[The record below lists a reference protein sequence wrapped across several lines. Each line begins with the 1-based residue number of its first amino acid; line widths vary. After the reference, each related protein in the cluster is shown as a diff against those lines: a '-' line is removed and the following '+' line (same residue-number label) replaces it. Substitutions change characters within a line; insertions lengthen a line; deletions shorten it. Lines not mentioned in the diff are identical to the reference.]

1 MNNKNYNF
9 KLAEEMVSSIED
21 DLKDIFHNRSNQIY
35 NKLSNILKIFKD
47 EKVSTIHFNQ
57 STGSGYDDIS
67 REKIDDV
74 FAKFF
79 LAEKSAVRMQFVS
92 GTHAISS
99 VLFGIL
105 RPGDVM
111 LSVTGS
117 PYDTLEEVIGI
128 RGNGNGSLLD
138 LGVQYKQISF
148 SEEFNEEKIFFEDK
162 LVDFFKKYKCKLV
175 FIQKS
180 CGYSWRKSLTNH
192 QIKKICHLV
201 HSLNPD
207 CICFVDNC
215 YGELVEDSEP
225 ISNGANIIAGSLI
238 KNLGGTIVPTGGY
251 IAGDSD
257 LVEMACCRLTAPGI
271 GSNAGINFGFSR
283 LILQGLFL
291 APQMVHESLKGADLI
306 AAVFKKLDFM
316 VLPEPKSYRSDVIQA
331 IRLNNYYL
339 IQKVCQSFQN
349 SSPIDS
355 FLNVI
360 PSPMSGYSSELLM
373 SGGTFI
379 EGSTSEFSADAPLR
393 DPYNIF
399 VQGGS
404 HMAHIKI
411 ALIQLVFEL
420 LEENLINKESLIS
433 PLA

>member
-1 MNNKNYNF
+1 MKNKNYNF
-9 KLAEEMVSSIED
+9 SLAEEIVISVEEG
-21 DLKDIFHNRSNQIY
+21 LKDIFNKRSNQIY
-35 NKLSNILKIFKD
+35 YKLNNILKIFKE
-47 EKVSTIHFNQ
+47 EKVSTSHFNQ
-57 STGSGYDDIS
+57 STGSGHNDLS
-67 REKIDDV
+67 RQKIDEV

-79 LAEKSAVRMQFVS
+79 LAEKSAVRMQLVS

-105 RPGDVM
+105 RPGDLM
-111 LSVTGS
+111 LSVTGT
-117 PYDTLEEVIGI
+117 PYDTLEEVIGT
-128 RGNGNGSLLD
+128 RGKGKGSLLD
-138 LGVQYKQISF
+138 LGVEYRQISMD
-148 SEEFNEEKIFFEDK
+148 EKTNSYEDK
-162 LVDFFKKYKCKLV
+162 LVDFFKHNKCKLV

-180 CGYSWRKSLTNH
+180 CGYSWRKSLNNN
-192 QIKKICHLV
+192 QIKQICNLV
-201 HSLNPD
+201 HSLNPET
-207 CICFVDNC
+207 ICFVDNC

-225 ISNGANIIAGSLI
+225 IINGANIIAGSLI

-251 IAGDSD
+251 IAGDSE

-271 GSNAGINFGFSR
+271 GADAGINFGFGR

-291 APQMVHESLKGADLI
+291 APQMVHESLKGADLV
-306 AAVFKKLDFM
+306 AGVFKKLGFI
-316 VLPEPKSYRSDVIQA
+316 VLPEPKSYRSDIIQA
-331 IRLNNYYL
+331 VRLNNPHL

-360 PSPMSGYSSELLM
+360 PSPMSGYDSNLLM

-393 DPYNIF
+393 DPFNIF

-420 LEENLINKESLIS
+420 LEENLIEKESLIF
-433 PLA
+433 P

>member
-1 MNNKNYNF
+1 MKNKSYNLS
-9 KLAEEMVSSIED
+9 LAEEMVIFMEE
-21 DLKDIFHNRSNQIY
+21 DLKDIFHKRSNQIY
-35 NKLSNILKIFKD
+35 YKLKNILQIFKD
-47 EKVSTIHFNQ
+47 ERVSTNHFNQ
-57 STGSGYDDIS
+57 STGSGHDDLS
-67 REKIDDV
+67 RQKIDDV

-79 LAEKSAVRMQFVS
+79 LAEKAAVRMQFVS

-105 RPGDVM
+105 RPGDLM

-128 RGNGNGSLLD
+128 RGKGKGSLLD
-138 LGVQYKQISF
+138 LGVEYRQISF
-148 SEEFNEEKIFFEDK
+148 DEKTNIFEDK
-162 LVDFFKKYKCKLV
+162 LENFFKNNSCKLV

-180 CGYSWRKSLTNH
+180 CGYSWRKSLNND
-192 QIKKICHLV
+192 QIKQICKLV
-201 HSLNPD
+201 HSLNSD

-225 ISNGANIIAGSLI
+225 IANGANIIAGSLI

-251 IAGDSD
+251 IAGDAE

-271 GSNAGINFGFSR
+271 GSDAGINFGFGR

-291 APQMVHESLKGADLI
+291 APQMVHESLKGADLVS
-306 AAVFKKLDFM
+306 AVFKKIGFM
-316 VLPEPKSYRSDVIQA
+316 VLPEPNSYRSDIIQGV
-331 IRLNNYYL
+331 RLNNSYL
-339 IQKVCQSFQN
+339 IKKVCQSFQN

-360 PSPMSGYSSELLM
+360 PSPMTGYDSNLLM

-399 VQGGS
+399 IQGGS

-411 ALIQLVFEL
+411 ALIQLISEL
-420 LEENLINKESLIS
+420 LDENLIEKESLIF
-433 PLA
+433 

>member
-1 MNNKNYNF
+1 MKNKSYNLR
-9 KLAEEMVSSIED
+9 LAEELVTSIEK
-21 DLKDIFHNRSNQIY
+21 DLENIFLKRSNQIY
-35 NKLSNILKIFKD
+35 YKLNNILKIFKE
-47 EKVSTIHFNQ
+47 EKVSANHFNQ
-57 STGSGYDDIS
+57 STGSGHGDLS
-67 REKIDDV
+67 RQKIDNV

-79 LAEKSAVRMQFVS
+79 LAEKSAVRMQYVS

-105 RPGDVM
+105 RPGDLM

-117 PYDTLEEVIGI
+117 PYDTLEEVIGL
-128 RGNGNGSLLD
+128 RGKGKGSLLD
-138 LGVQYKQISF
+138 LGIKYQQINF
-148 SEEFNEEKIFFEDK
+148 EEEINYFEDK
-162 LVDFFKKYKCKLV
+162 LVNFFKNNSCKLV

-180 CGYSWRKSLTNH
+180 CGYSWRKSLNND
-192 QIKKICHLV
+192 QIKQICKLV
-201 HSLNPD
+201 HSLNSS

-251 IAGDSD
+251 IAGDSE

-271 GSNAGINFGFSR
+271 GSDAGINFGFGR

-291 APQMVHESLKGADLI
+291 APQMVHESLKGADLVS
-306 AAVFKKLDFM
+306 AVFKKLGFI
-316 VLPEPKSYRSDVIQA
+316 VLPEPKSYRSDIIQGV
-331 IRLNNYYL
+331 RLNNPYL
-339 IQKVCQSFQN
+339 IKRVCQSFQN

-360 PSPMSGYSSELLM
+360 PSQMTGYDSNLLM

-404 HMAHIKI
+404 HIAHIKI
-411 ALIQLVFEL
+411 ALIQLISEL
-420 LEENLINKESLIS
+420 LDENLIEKESLTFS
-433 PLA
+433 

>member
-1 MNNKNYNF
+1 MKKNYNH
-9 KLAEEMVSSIED
+9 KLAEEIVTSIEES
-21 DLKDIFHNRSNQIY
+21 LNYIFQKRTHQTY
-35 NKLSNILKIFKD
+35 QKLNNILNIFKE
-47 EKVSTIHFNQ
+47 EKVSTCHFNQ
-57 STGSGYDDIS
+57 STGSGYDDLS
-67 REKIDDV
+67 RQKIDNV

-79 LAEKSAVRMQFVS
+79 HAEKAAVRMQFVS

-99 VLFGIL
+99 VLYGIL
-105 RPGDVM
+105 RPGDLM
-111 LSVTGS
+111 LSVTGN

-128 RGNGNGSLLD
+128 RGKGKGSLLEF
-138 LGVQYKQISF
+138 GIKYKKID
-148 SEEFNEEKIFFEDK
+148 FNEKLKVFEEK
-162 LVDFFKKYKCKLV
+162 LVDFFKNNTCKLV

-180 CGYSWRKSLTNH
+180 CGYTWRKSLNNN
-192 QIKKICHLV
+192 QIRTICNLV
-201 HSLNPD
+201 HSLNPN

-225 ISNGANIIAGSLI
+225 IANGANIVAGSLI

-251 IAGDSD
+251 IAGDSE
-257 LVEMACCRLTAPGI
+257 LVEMACCRLTSPGI
-271 GSNAGINFGFSR
+271 GSGAGINFGFGR

-291 APQMVHESLKGADLI
+291 APQMVHESLKGADMV
-306 AAVFKKLDFM
+306 AAAFKKLGFL
-316 VLPEPKSYRSDVIQA
+316 VLPDPCAYRSDIIQGV
-331 IRLNNYYL
+331 RLNDSYL
-339 IQKVCQSFQN
+339 IQRVCQSFQN

-360 PSPMSGYSSELLM
+360 PSQMSGYESNLLM

-404 HMAHIKI
+404 HIAHIKI
-411 ALIQLVFEL
+411 ALIQLLSEL
-420 LEENLINKESLIS
+420 LEEKLIS
-433 PLA
+433 KDSLLPLST

>member
-1 MNNKNYNF
+1 MKNKQNYNLS
-9 KLAEEMVSSIED
+9 LAEEMVTSVEEG
-21 DLKDIFHNRSNQIY
+21 LKDIFQKRSNQTY
-35 NKLSNILKIFKD
+35 YKLDNILKIFKE
-47 EKVSTIHFNQ
+47 EKVSTNHFNQ
-57 STGSGYDDIS
+57 STGIGYDDLS
-67 REKIDDV
+67 REKIDNV

-79 LAEKSAVRMQFVS
+79 VAEKSAVRMQFVS

-99 VLFGIL
+99 VLFGVL
-105 RPGDVM
+105 RPGDLM

-128 RGNGNGSLLD
+128 RGKGKGSLLD
-138 LGVQYKQISF
+138 LGVKYQQIDIDDKKYPY
-148 SEEFNEEKIFFEDK
+148 EEKLI
-162 LVDFFKKYKCKLV
+162 DFLKNNSCKLV

-180 CGYSWRKSLTNH
+180 CGYSWRKSLTNNE
-192 QIKKICHLV
+192 IKHICNIV
-201 HSLNPD
+201 HSVSPG

-251 IAGDSD
+251 VAGDSE

-271 GSNAGINFGFSR
+271 GADGGINFGCGR

-291 APQMVHESLKGADLI
+291 APQMVHESLKGADLV
-306 AAVFKKLDFM
+306 AAVFKKLGFM
-316 VLPEPKSYRSDVIQA
+316 VLPEPRSYRSDIIQA
-331 IRLNNYYL
+331 VRLNNPYL
-339 IQKVCQSFQN
+339 IQTVCQSFQN

-360 PSPMSGYSSELLM
+360 PSPMSGYDSNLLM

-399 VQGGS
+399 VQGGC
-404 HMAHIKI
+404 HIAHIKI
-411 ALIQLVFEL
+411 ALIQLISIL
-420 LEENLINKESLIS
+420 LEKNLIKKESLIFS
-433 PLA
+433 

>member
-1 MNNKNYNF
+1 MKNKKNYN
-9 KLAEEMVSSIED
+9 KRLAEEMVLSVEEG
-21 DLKDIFHNRSNQIY
+21 LEDIFYKRSNQIY
-35 NKLSNILKIFKD
+35 YKLDNILRIFKE
-47 EKVSTIHFNQ
+47 EKVSTHHFNQ
-57 STGSGYDDIS
+57 STGSGYDDLS
-67 REKIDDV
+67 RQKIDNV

-79 LAEKSAVRMQFVS
+79 HAEKSAVRMQFVS

-105 RPGDVM
+105 RPNDLM

-128 RGNGNGSLLD
+128 RGKGQGSLLD
-138 LGVQYKQISF
+138 FGVEYRQISF
-148 SEEFNEEKIFFEDK
+148 DEGWDSYEEKLI
-162 LVDFFKKYKCKLV
+162 DFFKNNTCRLV

-180 CGYSWRKSLTNH
+180 CGYSWRKSLNNN
-192 QIKKICHLV
+192 QIKQVCNLV
-201 HSLNPD
+201 HSLSPE

-225 ISNGANIIAGSLI
+225 IANGANIIAGSLI
-238 KNLGGTIVPTGGY
+238 KNLGGTIVPTGAY
-251 IAGDSD
+251 IAGDSE
-257 LVEMACCRLTAPGI
+257 LVEMACCKLTAPGI
-271 GSNAGINFGFSR
+271 GSDAGINFGFGR

-291 APQMVHESLKGADLI
+291 APQMVHESLKGADLV
-306 AAVFKKLDFM
+306 AAVFEKLGFM
-316 VLPEPKSYRSDVIQA
+316 VLPEPRAYRSDIIQA
-331 IRLNNYYL
+331 VRLNNSYL

-360 PSPMSGYSSELLM
+360 PSPMSGYDSSLLM

-404 HMAHIKI
+404 HIAHIKI
-411 ALIQLVFEL
+411 ALIQLVFTL
-420 LEENLINKESLIS
+420 LEENLIEKESLIFS
-433 PLA
+433 

>member
-9 KLAEEMVSSIED
+9 RLAKEFVISVEEG
-21 DLKDIFHNRSNQIY
+21 LNGIFHERSNQIY
-35 NKLSNILKIFKD
+35 YKLDNILRIFK
-47 EKVSTIHFNQ
+47 EERVSTSHFNQ
-57 STGSGYDDIS
+57 STGSGHDDLS
-67 REKIDDV
+67 RQKIDKV

-105 RPGDVM
+105 RPGDLM
-111 LSVTGS
+111 LSVTGT

-128 RGNGNGSLLD
+128 RGKGKGSLLD
-138 LGVQYKQISF
+138 LGVEYRQISID
-148 SEEFNEEKIFFEDK
+148 EKINSYKDK
-162 LVDFFKKYKCKLV
+162 IVDFLKKNKCKLV

-180 CGYSWRKSLTNH
+180 CGYSWRKSLNNN
-192 QIKKICHLV
+192 QIKQICNLV
-201 HSLNPD
+201 HSLNPK

-225 ISNGANIIAGSLI
+225 IVNGANIIAGSLI

-251 IAGDSD
+251 IAGDSE

-271 GSNAGINFGFSR
+271 GADAGINFGLGR

-291 APQMVHESLKGADLI
+291 APQIVHESLKGADLV
-306 AAVFKKLDFM
+306 AAVFQKLGFM
-316 VLPEPKSYRSDVIQA
+316 VLPEPKSYRSDIIQA
-331 IRLNNYYL
+331 VRLNNSHL

-360 PSPMSGYSSELLM
+360 PSPMSGYDSNLIM

-393 DPYNIF
+393 NPYNVF

-420 LEENLINKESLIS
+420 LEENLIEKESLIS
-433 PLA
+433 P

>member
-1 MNNKNYNF
+1 MKNKNYNF
-9 KLAEEMVSSIED
+9 SLAEEMVISLEEG
-21 DLKDIFHNRSNQIY
+21 LKDIFNERSNQIY
-35 NKLSNILKIFKD
+35 YKLDNILKIFKE
-47 EKVSTIHFNQ
+47 EKVSTSHFNQ
-57 STGSGYDDIS
+57 STGSGHDDLS
-67 REKIDDV
+67 RQKIDEV

-105 RPGDVM
+105 RPGDLM
-111 LSVTGS
+111 LSVTGT

-128 RGNGNGSLLD
+128 RGKGKGSLLD
-138 LGVQYKQISF
+138 LGVEYRQISID
-148 SEEFNEEKIFFEDK
+148 EKTNSYEDK
-162 LVDFFKKYKCKLV
+162 LVDFFNNNKCKLV

-180 CGYSWRKSLTNH
+180 CGYSWRKSLNNN
-192 QIKKICHLV
+192 QIKQICNLV
-201 HSLNPD
+201 HSLNPG

-225 ISNGANIIAGSLI
+225 IANGANIVAGALI

-251 IAGDSD
+251 IAGDSE

-271 GSNAGINFGFSR
+271 GADAGINFGFGR

-291 APQMVHESLKGADLI
+291 APQMVHESLKGADLV
-306 AAVFKKLDFM
+306 ASVFKKLGFI
-316 VLPEPKSYRSDVIQA
+316 VLPEPKSYRSDIIQA
-331 IRLNNYYL
+331 VRLNNPFL

-360 PSPMSGYSSELLM
+360 PSPMSGYDSNLLM

-393 DPYNIF
+393 DPFNIF

-404 HMAHIKI
+404 HIAHVKI

-420 LEENLINKESLIS
+420 LEENLIEKESLIF
-433 PLA
+433 P

>member
-9 KLAEEMVSSIED
+9 SLAKDMVMSVEE
-21 DLKDIFHNRSNQIY
+21 DLKDIFRERSNQIY
-35 NKLSNILKIFKD
+35 YKLDNILKIFKE
-47 EKVSTIHFNQ
+47 EKVSTSHFNQ
-57 STGSGYDDIS
+57 STGSGHDDLS
-67 REKIDDV
+67 RQKIDDV

-92 GTHAISS
+92 GTHALSS

-111 LSVTGS
+111 LSITGT
-117 PYDTLEEVIGI
+117 PYDTLEEVIGL
-128 RGNGNGSLLD
+128 RGSGKGSLLD
-138 LGVQYKQISF
+138 LGVKYRQI
-148 SEEFNEEKIFFEDK
+148 NIDEKINLYEDK
-162 LVDFFKKYKCKLV
+162 LEDFFKHNKCKLV

-180 CGYSWRKSLTNH
+180 CGYSWRKSLNNN
-192 QIKKICHLV
+192 QIKQICNLF
-201 HSLNPD
+201 HSLSPK

-225 ISNGANIIAGSLI
+225 IINGANIIAGSLI

-251 IAGDSD
+251 IAGDSE

-271 GSNAGINFGFSR
+271 GADAGINFGFGR

-291 APQMVHESLKGADLI
+291 APQMVQESLKGADLVSG
-306 AAVFKKLDFM
+306 VFKKIGFM
-316 VLPEPKSYRSDVIQA
+316 VLPEPKSYRSDIIQA
-331 IRLNNYYL
+331 VRLNNPFL

-360 PSPMSGYSSELLM
+360 PSPMSGYDSNLLM

-393 DPYNIF
+393 DPFNIF

-404 HMAHIKI
+404 HIAHIKI

-420 LEENLINKESLIS
+420 LEENLIEKESLIF
-433 PLA
+433 P

>member
-1 MNNKNYNF
+1 MKNKNYNF
-9 KLAEEMVSSIED
+9 SLAEEMVISMEEG
-21 DLKDIFHNRSNQIY
+21 LKGIFNERSNQIY
-35 NKLSNILKIFKD
+35 YKLNNILKIFKE
-47 EKVSTIHFNQ
+47 EKVSTSHFNQ
-57 STGSGYDDIS
+57 STGSGHDDLS
-67 REKIDDV
+67 RQKIDEV

-105 RPGDVM
+105 RPGDLM
-111 LSVTGS
+111 LSVTGT

-128 RGNGNGSLLD
+128 RGKGKGSLLD
-138 LGVQYKQISF
+138 LGVEYRQISMD
-148 SEEFNEEKIFFEDK
+148 EKTNSYEDK
-162 LVDFFKKYKCKLV
+162 LVDFFQHNKCKLV

-180 CGYSWRKSLTNH
+180 CGYSWRKSLNNN
-192 QIKKICHLV
+192 QIKQICNLV
-201 HSLNPD
+201 HSLNPET
-207 CICFVDNC
+207 ICFVDNC

-225 ISNGANIIAGSLI
+225 IINGANIIAGSLI

-251 IAGDSD
+251 IAGDSE

-271 GSNAGINFGFSR
+271 GADAGINFGFGR

-291 APQMVHESLKGADLI
+291 APQMVHESLKGADLV
-306 AAVFKKLDFM
+306 AAVFKKLGFI
-316 VLPEPKSYRSDVIQA
+316 VLPEPGSYRSDIIQA
-331 IRLNNYYL
+331 VRLNNPHL

-360 PSPMSGYSSELLM
+360 PSPMSGYDSNLLM

-393 DPYNIF
+393 DPFNIF

-404 HMAHIKI
+404 HIAHIKI

-420 LEENLINKESLIS
+420 LEENLIEKESLIF
-433 PLA
+433 P